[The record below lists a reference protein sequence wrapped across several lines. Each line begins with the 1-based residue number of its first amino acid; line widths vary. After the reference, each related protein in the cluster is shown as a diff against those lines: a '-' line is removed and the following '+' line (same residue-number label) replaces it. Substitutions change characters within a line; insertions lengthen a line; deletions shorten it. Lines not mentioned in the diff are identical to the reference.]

1 MEIPTPDDGNKALE
15 ARRTQLLLLRVFKG
29 EEAAD
34 KLGVMM
40 GVEESWLNAAFEE
53 IDARWGSFDNYVS
66 QGLELSAPDI
76 ARLRSNLLE

>member
-1 MEIPTPDDGNKALE
+1 M
-15 ARRTQLLLLRVFKG
+15 LLRVFKG

-34 KLGVMM
+34 KLGIMM
-40 GVEESWLNAAFEE
+40 GVEKSWLNAAFEE

>member
-1 MEIPTPDDGNKALE
+1 M
-15 ARRTQLLLLRVFKG
+15 LLRVFKG

-34 KLGVMM
+34 KLGIMM